1 MPTID
6 FYLDDDLTLLS
17 DEAIP
22 DLEAG
27 AYTAPIE
34 LHVWV
39 DKGAASPQPAKNVR
53 LVIDTEDPDTA
64 GTFLRSGLP
73 PQDELWAWMRIVG
86 YTNTADPTW
95 SVPSTDWQAVGAYA
109 GLPVGDIPGDC
120 AVHLEVRWR
129 PPTSA
134 AEMAWRFRPGA
145 IYEEYASPVPPAVTM
160 LDRGV
165 LTGVGDATR
174 AGLISG
180 LAVTPTGTPDDE
192 VHVAAGTWL
201 YQGAIY
207 AQVASTHELDQNDVT
222 PAALASGESYWAA
235 LTAGAGSVTVTKGT
249 KAASPAK
256 PVLPAGEPLLAYVLV
271 AYNAVASEIDA
282 ADIDTDA
289 RVHDRYLCTA
299 IAGLEIS
306 LSAGQAL
313 GGGTWRY
320 HYGPTTLTLDA
331 SDTSY
336 IWQLA
341 SGLFEVTLTAAPP
354 ESTALLFWE
363 VTTDATDVT
372 AIVDRRRYAGRTVCL
387 RLAGA
392 TPGSPGAVDELQ
404 VEHDLLYV
412 DEVVF
417 RVSDNGGG
425 SAGQTAGE
433 WFVDGTTAYTSKAT
447 DDQRPAIAYDAT
459 TLVHRTG
466 VAEVRELRKGQL
478 VRFDTVENPTGGD
491 PARVELTLVCR
502 VA

>member
-1 MPTID
+1 MPTLD
-6 FYLDDDLTLLS
+6 FYLDDDLTLLD
-17 DEAIP
+17 DEAISG
-22 DLEAG
+22 LEAG
-27 AYTAPIE
+27 AYSTAIE
-34 LHVWV
+34 LHVWA
-39 DKGAASPQPAKNVR
+39 DKGAASPQAAANVR

-64 GTFLRSGLP
+64 GTFLRSGLA
-73 PQDELWAWMRIVG
+73 PQDELWGWMRIVG
-86 YTNTADPTW
+86 YDNTADPTW
-95 SVPSTDWQAVGAYA
+95 SATLTDWRPVGAYA
-109 GLPVGDIPGDC
+109 SLPVGTIAGDC
-120 AVHLEVRWR
+120 AVYVEVRFR
-129 PPTSA
+129 PPTTA
-134 AEMAWRFRPGA
+134 AAMAWRFRPGA
-145 IYEEYASPVPPAVTM
+145 IYDEYAQPVPPALTM
-160 LDRGV
+160 VDRGV
-165 LTGVGDATR
+165 LTGVGDGTR
-174 AGLISG
+174 FGLISG

-201 YQGAIY
+201 HEGAIY
-207 AQVASTHELDQNDVT
+207 AQVASAHELDQLDVT

-235 LTAGAGSVTVTKGT
+235 LTAGAGSITVTKGT
-249 KAASPAK
+249 KAASPTK
-256 PVLPAGEPLLAYVLV
+256 PTLPAGEALLAYVQV

-282 ADIDTDA
+282 ADIDTEA
-289 RVHDRYLCTA
+289 AVYDRYLCTA
-299 IAGLEIS
+299 GDGLEA
-306 LSAGQAL
+306 LVSAGQAL

-320 HYGPTTLTLDA
+320 HYGPTAIALDA

-341 SGLFEVTLTAAPP
+341 SGLFEVTLDEDPP
-354 ESTALLFWE
+354 EETALLFWE

-372 AIVDRRRYAGRTVCL
+372 AIVDRRRFAGRTFCL

-392 TPGSPGAVDELQ
+392 TPGSPGAVDDLQ

-425 SAGQTAGE
+425 SAGTTKAE

-447 DDQRPAIAYDAT
+447 DDQRPEIAYDAT
-459 TLVHRTG
+459 TLVTRTG

-478 VRFDTVENPTGGD
+478 VRFDTVAHPTGGS